1 MPGGAKPRAKGAGF
15 EREVATALRP
25 IFPHVE
31 RAWEAAQGKGYDL
44 LGIGNLDF
52 QCKRYKGS
60 VPMSKLKEVP
70 VRKGR
75 IAVLASRTD
84 REEALVTLRLADF
97 VAILEDVAVAY
108 SNDDLGLK
116 E

>member
-44 LGIGNLDF
+44 TQTGNLDF

-60 VPMSKLKEVP
+60 VPMSKLLEVP

-75 IAVLASRTD
+75 IAVLAARSD
-84 REEALVTLRLADF
+84 RSEALVTLRLSDF

-108 SNDDLGLK
+108 SDDDLGIG
-116 E
+116 